1 MPSHI
6 ITSTTNSAGS
16 TIVSTIATTV
26 TIPGAADTGAA
37 NSSSNHSSSNTGAI
51 VGGVVGGVAGVIALG
66 LLGFYLIRRRQDS
79 SLISHITALDEEHKN
94 ASNIAPY
101 TFGVPGAPSSV
112 APSSAFGAFASPPI
126 SPHAPLLEHDAV
138 HGAAPPTYEEASEAG
153 GSATSPG
160 PRASGFPSEKG
171 GYRRDTTM
179 TMSGYDSAPVSPN
192 NQSTFGGSSHS
203 AT

>member
-1 MPSHI
+1 MFNIPQNGNPTRIFAPRTVS
-6 ITSTTNSAGS
+6 STRSRD
-16 TIVSTIATTV
+16 V
-26 TIPGAADTGAA
+26 
-37 NSSSNHSSSNTGAI
+37 GAI

-153 GSATSPG
+153 GSAAPSS
-160 PRASGFPSEKG
+160 PRAFPPEKA
-171 GYRRDTTM
+171 GYARRADTM
-179 TMSGYDSAPVSPN
+179 FSDGQPSPDRSMFSASA
-192 NQSTFGGSSHS
+192 SSRV
-203 AT
+203 